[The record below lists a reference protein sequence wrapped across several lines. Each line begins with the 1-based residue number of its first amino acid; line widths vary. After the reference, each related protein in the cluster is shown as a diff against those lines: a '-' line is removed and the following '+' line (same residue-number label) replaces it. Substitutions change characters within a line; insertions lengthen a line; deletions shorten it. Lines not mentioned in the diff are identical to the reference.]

1 MIVFNN
7 IRISQDDKYITIDA
21 EIENNKYYENMYID
35 SVIID
40 NQDTFSPN
48 GPSNKPVY
56 TYKAQPLNSD
66 IYTEDDLANKVTD
79 DDNIPIYRISIN
91 QYFNCYVIIIS
102 TRSIRS
108 RNSSCNYIYEEY
120 ILL

>member
-40 NQDTFSPN
+40 TQDTFSPN
-48 GPSNKPVY
+48 GPSNNPVY
-56 TYKAQPLNSD
+56 TYKA
-66 IYTEDDLANKVTD
+66 
-79 DDNIPIYRISIN
+79 
-91 QYFNCYVIIIS
+91 
-102 TRSIRS
+102 
-108 RNSSCNYIYEEY
+108 
-120 ILL
+120 

>member
-7 IRISQDDKYITIDA
+7 VRISQDDKYITIDA

-48 GPSNKPVY
+48 GPSSNPIY
-56 TYKAQPLNSD
+56 TYKA
-66 IYTEDDLANKVTD
+66 
-79 DDNIPIYRISIN
+79 
-91 QYFNCYVIIIS
+91 
-102 TRSIRS
+102 
-108 RNSSCNYIYEEY
+108 
-120 ILL
+120 

>member
-40 NQDTFSPN
+40 TQVSL
-48 GPSNKPVY
+48 S
-56 TYKAQPLNSD
+56 
-66 IYTEDDLANKVTD
+66 AN
-79 DDNIPIYRISIN
+79 
-91 QYFNCYVIIIS
+91 
-102 TRSIRS
+102 
-108 RNSSCNYIYEEY
+108 
-120 ILL
+120 

>member
-48 GPSNKPVY
+48 GPSNNPVY
-56 TYKAQPLNSD
+56 TY
-66 IYTEDDLANKVTD
+66 
-79 DDNIPIYRISIN
+79 
-91 QYFNCYVIIIS
+91 
-102 TRSIRS
+102 
-108 RNSSCNYIYEEY
+108 
-120 ILL
+120 